1 MTTPRIPALDPAT
14 VTGSNQKNFALL
26 QASLGVIPNM
36 TRSMAQS
43 PAVLEGYISLNG
55 ALSKG
60 SLSRPLREELA
71 LTLAAANHCNYCAS
85 AHSLLGK
92 LAGLTELQI
101 AAALKGTAE
110 NNKTAAAL
118 QFAQTVVEKHGQIS
132 DTDFQSVRAAGFSE
146 GEIAEIV
153 AQVALNI
160 FTNYFNNVAKT
171 EIDFPLVEVSVN
183 A

>member
-1 MTTPRIPALDPAT
+1 
-14 VTGSNQKNFALL
+14 
-26 QASLGVIPNM
+26 
-36 TRSMAQS
+36 
-43 PAVLEGYISLNG
+43 
-55 ALSKG
+55 
-60 SLSRPLREELA
+60 
-71 LTLAAANHCNYCAS
+71 
-85 AHSLLGK
+85 
-92 LAGLTELQI
+92 
-101 AAALKGTAE
+101 LKGTAE

-118 QFAQTVVEKHGQIS
+118 QFAQAVVEKHGQIS